1 MKIIRNEKEI
11 ELTPEEMKQAYYE
24 MKDKYTIEDFRSRYV
39 LSNKNIPEAIRLF
52 DRTIGGND
60 PYWESYWSVI
70 ESVANELSLQE
81 NDVVFQ
87 NDLIKII
94 WNDTRLV
101 LLDSDGEF
109 VDYFFDCCFFEEDEQ
124 NEMIQ
129 SIINDVDG
137 ADEGKLCRWISD
149 YLDSVLKIEPFGGDE
164 KTLKK
169 LREQWG
175 DEYVNRVGNTALI
188 IKE

>member
-1 MKIIRNEKEI
+1 MKIIREGKEI
-11 ELTPEEMKQAYYE
+11 ELTPEEMRQAYYE

-94 WNDTRLV
+94 WNDTRLDII
-101 LLDSDGEF
+101 DSDGEYI
-109 VDYFFDCCFFEEDEQ
+109 DYFFDCCFYEEEKQ

-137 ADEGKLCRWISD
+137 KDEAQLCRVLSD
-149 YLDSVLKIEPFGGDE
+149 SLDSVLKIEPFGGDE
-164 KTLKK
+164 KILKN

-175 DEYVNRVGNTALI
+175 EEYVNRIGNTALI